1 MIAVRMMQVAI
12 DQIIDMSAVGHG
24 FVAAIGT
31 VDMAFGVTANVM
43 VAGAFI
49 RMLGI
54 HFHNVFLHLAAF
66 LMHQMTA
73 FEVIRV
79 PVMFNRRVPATRPV
93 LMIFWCVHKG
103 IGCRF

>member
-1 MIAVRMMQVAI
+1 MIIAVVSMGMVQVAI
-12 DQIIDMSAVGHG
+12 DQIIDMIAVRHG

-31 VDMAFGVTANVM
+31 MDMAFGVSAEVM

-54 HFHNVFLHLAAF
+54 HFHNVFLHPAAF

-73 FEVIRV
+73 FEIIRV
-79 PVMFNRRVPATRPV
+79 PVMFNRCVPATGAV
-93 LMIFWCVHKG
+93 LMSF
-103 IGCRF
+103 